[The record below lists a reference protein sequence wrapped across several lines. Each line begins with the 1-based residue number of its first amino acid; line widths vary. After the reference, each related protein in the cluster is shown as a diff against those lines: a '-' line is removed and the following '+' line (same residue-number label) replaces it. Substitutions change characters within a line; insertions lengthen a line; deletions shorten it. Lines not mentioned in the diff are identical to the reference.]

1 MNLIHSTHTFPSGL
15 RVVTIPMPA
24 TQTATVLVLVGTG
37 SKYEA
42 KEIGGI
48 SHFLEHMMF
57 KGTERRPGP
66 LDIARELDGIGAD
79 YNAFTSKEV
88 TGYYAKASVAKLDV
102 ITDVVFDIFQNALL
116 DETAIER
123 EKGPVIEEINMDKD
137 NPMRHVADVFEDAMY
152 GDQPA
157 GWDIAGTKE
166 SVAALTRDQ
175 VADYFHSHYVAAN
188 TVIAVAGNV
197 SHEDVVARVTK
208 AFAHVRES
216 AAPTKLA
223 TRHTDA
229 GPVVRAINR
238 DTDQTH
244 FILGLRGIDLK
255 DERRYAMGLAST
267 ILGGGMSSRLFTE
280 IREKRGLAYYV
291 GSRHTTY
298 TDSGYLMMRAGVN
311 AEKVQEA
318 ATVML
323 EQCADMA
330 MRGVSEEELKR
341 AKDNMEGSLVLGLE
355 HSDTVADTYAMSWLL
370 DGSILTPEQ
379 ELDKLK
385 AVTGEEVR
393 AAMREILAPERAAL
407 ALIGPQS
414 NEGSLQEL
422 IIQYAKR

>member
-24 TQTATVLVLVGTG
+24 MQTATVFVLVGTG

-79 YNAFTSKEV
+79 YNAFTSKEM
-88 TGYYAKASVAKLDV
+88 TGYYAKASIAKLDV
-102 ITDVVFDIFQNALL
+102 ITDVVFDIFQNSLL
-116 DETAIER
+116 DATAIER
-123 EKGPVIEEINMDKD
+123 EKGPVIEEINMNKD
-137 NPMRHVADVFEDAMY
+137 TPMRHVGDVFEEAMY

-175 VADYFHSHYVAAN
+175 VANYFHSHYVAAN

-197 SHEDVVARVTK
+197 THEDIVARVTK
-208 AFAHVRES
+208 AFVRVRES
-216 AAPTKLA
+216 GAPTKLE
-223 TRHTDA
+223 TRHADA
-229 GPVVRAINR
+229 GPVVRAVVR

-291 GSRHTTY
+291 GSSHTTY

-311 AEKVQEA
+311 AEKVHEA
-318 ATVML
+318 ATIML

-330 MRGVSEEELKR
+330 TNGASEEELKR

-355 HSDTVADTYAMSWLL
+355 HSDTVADAYAMSWLL
-370 DGSILTPEQ
+370 DTIILTPAQ

-385 AVTGEEVR
+385 AVTSEEVR
-393 AAMREILAPERAAL
+393 AAMREVLAPERAAF
-407 ALIGPQS
+407 ALIGPQG
-414 NEGSLQEL
+414 NEAALQEL
-422 IIQYAKR
+422 MTQYAKR

>member
-79 YNAFTSKEV
+79 YNAFTGKEL
-88 TGYYAKASVAKLDV
+88 TGYYAKASIAKLDV
-102 ITDVVFDIFQNALL
+102 ITDVVFDIFQNSLL
-116 DETAIER
+116 DATAIER

-137 NPMRHVADVFEDAMY
+137 NPMRHVGDVFEGAMY

-157 GWDIAGTKE
+157 GWDIGGTKE

-197 SHEDVVARVTK
+197 THEDIVERVTK
-208 AFAHVRES
+208 AFARIRE
-216 AAPTKLA
+216 ATAPTKLA
-223 TRHTDA
+223 TTHADA
-229 GPVVRAINR
+229 GPVVRAITR

-255 DERRYAMGLAST
+255 DERRYAMGIAST

-291 GSRHTTY
+291 GSRHTAY
-298 TDSGYLMMRAGVN
+298 TDSGYLMMRAGVS
-311 AEKVQEA
+311 AEKVHEA

-323 EQCADMA
+323 EQCAQMA
-330 MRGVSEEELKR
+330 HEGVSSEELQR

-355 HSDTVADTYAMSWLL
+355 HSDTVADAYAMSWLL
-370 DGSILTPEQ
+370 DATILTPAQ
-379 ELDKLK
+379 ELDKMK
-385 AVTGEEVR
+385 AVTSEDVR
-393 AAMREILAPERAAL
+393 AVMREILSPERAAL

-414 NEGSLQEL
+414 NEAALQEL
-422 IIQYAKR
+422 ITQYAKR